1 MVEEL
6 ISSRSVFAMAVLVS
20 IQQGIAAA
28 AACDALGPRL
38 ERMLTGKES
47 LSDLER
53 IHVCNVL
60 LYLDMGG
67 ERGLKLLQD
76 LMLHVAAVFKDVAAP
91 LELRNGFT
99 HVFYYCGMSG
109 SDGLRV
115 LSEAGVFEELFT
127 QLLAQNTQFLHYSA
141 LLGLI

>member
-1 MVEEL
+1 MACTIEGSLAVEEL
-6 ISSRSVFAMAVLVS
+6 ISSRSVFAMAVLVTVK
-20 IQQGIAAA
+20 QGIGAA

-53 IHVCNVL
+53 RHVCDVL
-60 LYLDMGG
+60 SSLDKGG

-76 LMLHVAAVFKDVAAP
+76 LMPHVAAVFKDVAAP

-99 HVFYYCGMSG
+99 NVFYNCGMSG
-109 SDGLRV
+109 SDGCA
-115 LSEAGVFEELFT
+115 LSDAVSLKSFYPPL
-127 QLLAQNTQFLHYSA
+127 
-141 LLGLI
+141 